1 MCSSMKSIKC
11 LMAATTLLLGACGDE
26 RATMV
31 ENSTGTSALA
41 LAEIMEPSVDLLVG
55 DALLTERALEPNQI
69 VRVDATVVN
78 RGGRAADKSQLRYLL
93 SDDGVWDQGDTYLN
107 YDAVPSLD
115 PGELAREY
123 ANLRVPADWPYGAAY
138 ILIVADAKRVLE
150 ESQEANNVLALSVE
164 IVERN
169 VPNPEDLP
177 ELGIQNASLSSS
189 VALQGALVEASV
201 EVVNQGLADAETS
214 QARYYISASP
224 TLDSNAIYLNYDR
237 VGSLGASEIERETAN
252 LRIPSDL
259 ESGSFFIL
267 FVADA
272 KSVIEESDE
281 TNNVVARPI
290 SIGEEA
296 VLGTP
301 DLAVTSLVLSTMA
314 HYPGEPLT
322 AVVQIQNVGDG
333 LSDTRSIRFY
343 LSSDS
348 VVDADDIEI
357 GSDTIEPLGPN
368 ASREEVAQLFIHAST
383 RVGTYRVLA
392 LIDSPDDDAIT
403 DEPTNNLR
411 HTELSLSKDRPS
423 APLPDLVLENIVL
436 SSGAA
441 LQGDVLQI
449 QLEVTNRGVQPAQAS
464 RLKYYLSSR
473 NLYDSSADYLNY
485 DAVAVLEPMESGSEN
500 ANLRIPAN
508 LSDGTYFILVVAD
521 DTDVV
526 AESIESN
533 NVVALPIGVGPSAV
547 LDEEGDE
554 NTSEEAQDKPDLVAI
569 VETVPTRD
577 YAPGERVPTSVLISN
592 IGTNASTDCRVKY
605 FISRDPIYD
614 AFDKYGGYDRVG
626 ALQPGEVSPET
637 GNPRVPADAHGG
649 LWYILVVTDANNDVD
664 EMEEENNVLAIP
676 FMVDVDTPEA
686 DLPDLAIESV
696 VLGDERLQPNAQAEL
711 QFSLVN
717 QGTQSATGS
726 RLKFYWSEDEHYDA
740 QDRFLDYRRIPA
752 LNVSETFEVEA
763 TLRVPLEAAFGAA
776 YILIV
781 LDVEGRVPERFESNN
796 VYPQLL
802 TVDALGSGEAPPAFG
817 CPSDLTMDPTIDRDH
832 TIGSM
837 NVLHMGWD
845 NGKDY
850 GALAC
855 VLSHFAISA
864 LNEVES
870 EDAMGELER
879 ALEAT
884 TQEAWSYHISPREV
898 GNKDGSEY
906 YAFIWRD
913 ARVSFLGGVGFFDD
927 PNDVIKRDPYGA
939 NFQMDDFD
947 FTLVAFHQRN
957 GGSIAARRAEA
968 VHFADIVS
976 FFQAANGEEDDLIIG
991 GDFNLPG
998 NDPAFTAVGWNGVT
1012 YSVDHEQATSISDT
1026 GLRNSFDN
1034 LFYQE
1039 QFLTE
1044 VRSVG
1049 VLDFTRGNHADL
1061 RWRVSDHIPVWMT
1074 INSVNPSEGIQ

>member
-1 MCSSMKSIKC
+1 M
-11 LMAATTLLLGACGDE
+11 LTF
-26 RATMV
+26 
-31 ENSTGTSALA
+31 
-41 LAEIMEPSVDLLVG
+41 SVTE
-55 DALLTERALEPNQI
+55 ALLTERVLEPNQV
-69 VRVDATVVN
+69 VRVDATVAN
-78 RGGRAADKSQLRYLL
+78 HGGANAMKSQLRYLL
-93 SDDGVWDQGDTYLN
+93 SADSVWDEDDTYLN
-107 YDAVPSLD
+107 YDAVPSLSPD
-115 PGELAREY
+115 EVAREY
-123 ANLRVPADWPYGAAY
+123 ANLRVPATWSLGAAY
-138 ILIVADAKRVLE
+138 ILIVADAKRVVD
-150 ESQEANNVLALSVE
+150 ESQEANNVSVLSVE
-164 IVERN
+164 IVERK

-177 ELGIQNASLSSS
+177 ELAIQNASLSSS
-189 VALQGALVEASV
+189 VALQGALIEAGA
-201 EVVNQGLADAETS
+201 EVVNQGLAGAEPS
-214 QARYYISASP
+214 QARYYLSASP

-237 VGSLGASEIERETAN
+237 VGSLGASEHERETAN

-259 ESGSFFIL
+259 ESGNFYIL

-290 SIGEEA
+290 LIGEEA

-301 DLAVTSLVLSTMA
+301 DLAVNSLVLSTMV
-314 HYPGEPLT
+314 HSPGEPLT
-322 AVVQIQNVGDG
+322 AGVEVQNVGDG
-333 LSDTRSIRFY
+333 LSETRTIRFY
-343 LSSDS
+343 LSSDAVLS
-348 VVDADDIEI
+348 DDDIEI

-368 ASREEVAQLFIHAST
+368 ASRQEEAQLFIHEST
-383 RVGTYRVLA
+383 RVGAYSVLA
-392 LIDSPDDDAIT
+392 VIDSLDDDAMI
-403 DEPTNNLR
+403 DEPANNLR
-411 HTELSLSKDRPS
+411 STELSLSKDRPT
-423 APLPDLVLENIVL
+423 APLADLVLENIVL
-436 SSGAA
+436 SSNVA
-441 LQGDVLQI
+441 LQGDIVQI

-473 NLYDSSADYLNY
+473 DVYDSSADYLNY
-485 DAVAVLEPMESGSEN
+485 DAVATLQPLESGSEN
-500 ANLRIPAN
+500 ANLRIPASLN
-508 LSDGTYFILVVAD
+508 DGTYYILVVAD

-533 NVVALPIGVGPSAV
+533 NSIALPIGVGASAV
-547 LDEEGDE
+547 SDEEDE
-554 NTSEEAQDKPDLVAI
+554 DNASQDEQDKPDLVAT
-569 VETVPTRD
+569 VEAVPTRD

-592 IGTNASTDCRVKY
+592 IGTSGASDSRVKY

-626 ALQPGEVSPET
+626 SLEPEEVSPET

-649 LWYILVVTDANNDVD
+649 LWYILVVTDANDDVD
-664 EMEEENNVLAIP
+664 EIEEENNVLAIP
-676 FMVDVDTPEA
+676 FIVDVDTPDA
-686 DLPDLAIESV
+686 DLPDLAIESI
-696 VLGDERLQPNAQAEL
+696 VLSEERLQPNAQAEL
-711 QFSLVN
+711 RFSLVN
-717 QGTQSATGS
+717 QGTQNAVRS

-752 LNVSETFEVEA
+752 LNVAESFEVEA
-763 TLRVPLEAAFGAA
+763 TLRVPFEADFGAA
-776 YILIV
+776 YLLIV

-802 TVDALGSGEAPPAFG
+802 TVDALGLGEAPPAFG

-884 TQEAWSYHISPREV
+884 TQEGWSYHISPREV

-968 VHFADIVS
+968 IHFADIVS
-976 FFQAANGEEDDLIIG
+976 FFQAANGEEEDLIIG

-1074 INSVNPSEGIQ
+1074 INSVTSAEETP